1 MTLLS
6 ERAQE
11 QIPKRRRQLTLLT
24 LLTIILSWFGA
35 PPALFARGEPPSHG
49 NGVADNGMALKDVT
63 QGSLLFKTPAVGRY
77 LPAPLLNTH
86 VNISITGT
94 IARTALTQEFLHPS
108 RVKDDWAEG
117 IYVFP
122 LPDSAAVDHLRIKV
136 GDRTIIGEI
145 RERAEAKREYERAK
159 QEGKRASL
167 VEQERPNV
175 FTVSVANIAPQDR
188 ITVEIEYQETVRH
201 DHGEFSLRFPM
212 VVGPRYI
219 PGTPVVVEGET
230 QGSGWSP
237 DTDRVTDA
245 SRITPPVQH
254 PRRGP
259 INPVTLTVDLAAG
272 FPLGK
277 IESAFHEILVIAD
290 PDGRQHIALKQ
301 DHVPANRD
309 FQLTWRPA
317 GDPSPIAMV
326 YLQPQRAN
334 AYGLLMVAPPAS
346 AETVS
351 MPPRETIFVIDTSG
365 SMAGTSI
372 EQAKAALVLAL
383 GRLTSQDRF
392 NLIQFNSATHVLF
405 SQPQPV
411 RIDTLGKAVR
421 YVERLHA
428 NGGTEILAALKVALK
443 GSPPATHLR
452 QVIFLTDGQVGN
464 EEELFEVIRAQLG
477 QSRLFTIGIGSA
489 PNSHFMRKA
498 AEFGRGTF
506 THIGSTSEVQVQ
518 MDAILRKLE
527 RPVLTDIQVQG
538 FETTAELFPSRIP
551 DLYDGEPIVLAFKT
565 PTVPP
570 TVTLTGTFNAR
581 AWKQTVTVA
590 GAPSRDGLS
599 IYWARQKI
607 ASLMDRN
614 TSGGSEAGIRQS
626 VLDVALT
633 HHLVSPYTSLIAVD
647 TEPIRPSDASLST
660 HAMKTNLPEGQDY
673 QAIFGLPRT
682 ATNGP
687 WHFLIGLIALA
698 LALALA
704 VWRWN
709 HQDRFA

>member
-1 MTLLS
+1 MTLLN
-6 ERAQE
+6 EREHKRIRKCRKQVIL
-11 QIPKRRRQLTLLT
+11 IP
-24 LLTIILSWFGA
+24 LLTIVLSWLDAA
-35 PPALFARGEPPSHG
+35 PMLLACGEPPSNE
-49 NGVADNGMALKDVT
+49 NGVADNGMTLKDVT
-63 QGSLLFKTPAVGRY
+63 QGSLLFKSPVAGRY
-77 LPAPLLNTH
+77 VPAPLLRTN
-86 VNISITGT
+86 VNIAVTGT
-94 IARTALTQEFLHPS
+94 IARTVLTQEFINPS
-108 RVKDDWAEG
+108 RVKEDWAEG

-122 LPDSAAVDHLRIKV
+122 LPDTAAVDHLRMKV

-145 RERAEAKREYERAK
+145 RERAEAKRAYEQARQK
-159 QEGKRASL
+159 GKRASV

-188 ITVEIEYQETVRH
+188 ITIEIEYQETVRY

-219 PGTPVVVEGET
+219 PGMPVIVEGET

-254 PRRGP
+254 PHLGP

-277 IESAFHEILVIAD
+277 IESAFHEILMIAD
-290 PDGRQHIALKQ
+290 SDGRRHVTLRQ
-301 DHVPANRD
+301 DHVLANRD
-309 FQLTWRPA
+309 FQLTWQPA
-317 GDPSPIAMV
+317 GGASPTAIV
-326 YLQPQRAN
+326 YLQPQSDS
-334 AYGLLMVAPPAS
+334 AYGLLMVAPPALT
-346 AETVS
+346 ETIRT
-351 MPPRETIFVIDTSG
+351 PPRETIFVIDTSG

-392 NLIQFNSATHVLF
+392 NVIQFNSATHVLF
-405 SQPQPV
+405 SEPQPV
-411 RIDTLGKAVR
+411 RTDTLGKAVR

-428 NGGTEILAALKVALK
+428 NGGTEILPALRVALR
-443 GSPPATHLR
+443 GSAPATHVR

-464 EEELFEVIRAQLG
+464 EEELFDVIRAQLG

-498 AEFGRGTF
+498 AEFGRGTY
-506 THIGSTSEVQVQ
+506 THIGSTSEVKAQ
-518 MDAILRKLE
+518 MDAIFRKLE

-538 FETTAELFPSRIP
+538 FEATAELFPSRIP
-551 DLYDGEPIVLAFKT
+551 DLYDGEPVVLAFKT
-565 PTVPP
+565 STVPSH
-570 TVTLTGTFNAR
+570 VSLTGTFNAGT
-581 AWKQTVTVA
+581 WEKTVDVA
-590 GAPSRDGLS
+590 GVPSRDGLS

-614 TSGGSEAGIRQS
+614 RTDGGEGAIRQS
-626 VLDVALT
+626 VLAIALA
-633 HHLVSPYTSLIAVD
+633 HHLVSPYTSLIAID
-647 TEPIRPSDASLST
+647 TEPIRPNDVSLIT
-660 HAMKTNLPEGQDY
+660 HAMKTNLPEGQHY

-687 WHFLIGLIALA
+687 RHIVIGFLAFAFVFWIWLHRYRIA
-698 LALALA
+698 
-704 VWRWN
+704 
-709 HQDRFA
+709 